1 MMKGASKVTA
11 TWAVVRLRERERWT
25 DLVGRSEMQNAS
37 GQNSN
42 RFYIF
47 WPENVDVPFME

>member
-11 TWAVVRLRERERWT
+11 TWAVVRLRERERRT
-25 DLVGRSEMQNAS
+25 DLVGRSEVQNAS